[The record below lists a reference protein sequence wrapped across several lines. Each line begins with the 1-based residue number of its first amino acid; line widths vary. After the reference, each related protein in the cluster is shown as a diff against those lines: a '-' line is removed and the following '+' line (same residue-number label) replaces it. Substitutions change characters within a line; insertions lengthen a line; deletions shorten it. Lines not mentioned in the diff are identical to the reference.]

1 MDIDEK
7 EDDNSDDDE
16 VNKDDEQDQED
27 VESKCFIFSC
37 VGIGL
42 KNVARIEM

>member
-7 EDDNSDDDE
+7 DDE
-16 VNKDDEQDQED
+16 ESEDNELDNEDEMNLND
-27 VESKCFIFSC
+27 VESKSFIFSC

>member
-7 EDDNSDDDE
+7 DDDSEDDDL
-16 VNKDDEQDQED
+16 NKDDEQNQDD